1 MAEDRLASLIGDIY
15 ALATGPGGGR
25 GWPGIID
32 DVAEMVGAQTAA
44 LHLSDPRQQRTAVL
58 AARNLPADVAADY
71 ETHFFSRD
79 LFLSR
84 QDSALADHTHL
95 SQEYLSEAEVE
106 SSEFYNDLLRHRM
119 GNAFYAAHSRGEMDD
134 KMLVLGLARP
144 REMGPFSADQSRLIR
159 QLWPHLLRAIR
170 VEDRLRSSQAVAG
183 IGFAAVDELAIGLAI
198 LKPDRK
204 PLFMNRTARRMLLDR
219 GGPMLQ
225 SAEGRLR
232 LQQPGGDALFATLLA
247 QATTSAVA
255 LRSGG
260 SMRCGRADGR
270 LALALMMMPFRP
282 EAGGGVPL
290 GLGDLPVLPGPL
302 ALLMVTDPNARP
314 NHLADQVIAMFGVTR
329 AEAEVAA
336 SLATGLSVEEVATQR
351 GVRLTTLR
359 SQVQSLLAK
368 TGTNRQGEL
377 LRLLLSLPRL
387 AGPEA

>member
-15 ALATGPGGGR
+15 ALATGPTGER
-25 GWPGIID
+25 GWPDIID

-44 LHLSDPRQQRTAVL
+44 LHLCDARQQRTAVL
-58 AARNLPADVAADY
+58 AARNLPADVVADY
-71 ETHFFSRD
+71 ESHFFTRD
-79 LFLSR
+79 VFLQR
-84 QDSALADHTHL
+84 QDPALGAHTHL
-95 SQEYLSEAEVE
+95 SQDYLSEAELE
-106 SSEFYNDLLRHRM
+106 GSELYNDLLRHRM
-119 GNAFYAAHSRGEMDD
+119 GNAFYAAHSRGELDD

-144 REMGPFSADQSRLIR
+144 REAGPFTAEQSLLISR
-159 QLWPHLLRAIR
+159 LWPHMLRAIR

-198 LKPDRK
+198 LKPDRR

-225 SAEGRLR
+225 TAEGRLR
-232 LQQPGGDALFATLLA
+232 LLQPGGDAMFATLLA
-247 QATTSAVA
+247 QATVSGGAP
-255 LRSGG
+255 RSGG

-270 LALALMMMPFRP
+270 LAMALMLVPFQP
-282 EAGGGVPL
+282 ETRGAPL
-290 GLGDLPVLPGPL
+290 GLGALPILPGPL

-314 NHLADQVIAMFGVTR
+314 NQLADQVIAMFGVTR

-387 AGPEA
+387 AAPEG